1 MSTSRADDS
10 SQPLRPVILVTGG
23 AGGIGT
29 SIIRRFADAGWRTA
43 SADLINAVGSDAETF
58 RTDVRSPE
66 QCTLVVAR
74 TVERFGRLDVLVN
87 AAGVWHEG
95 DTSATSEH
103 DFDRV
108 IDVNLKG
115 TFFMCAAA
123 IPHLRETRGCI
134 VNLSSDAG
142 LQGNSGAAAYCASKG
157 GVSVFTKALA
167 LELAPF
173 GVRVNAV
180 CPGDV
185 DSPMLRNQA
194 SSFGRGAEQ
203 RYYETLLDGY
213 PQRKNARFITTDEVA
228 EFVWFLAQPH
238 AAAITGANLS
248 IDFGLSAGI
257 FPRGT

>member
-23 AGGIGT
+23 AGGIGA

-194 SSFGRGAEQ
+194 SSFGGGAEQ

>member
-1 MSTSRADDS
+1 MTAAIPDD
-10 SQPLRPVILVTGG
+10 RPVILVSGG
-23 AGGIGT
+23 AGGIGSST
-29 SIIRRFADAGWRTA
+29 IRRFAAAGWRAA
-43 SADLINAVGSDAETF
+43 SADIVGASDTSVESLV
-58 RTDVRSPE
+58 TDVRSPE
-66 QCTLVVAR
+66 QCNQAVLR
-74 TVERFGRLDVLVN
+74 TIERFGRLDVLVN

-95 DTSATSEH
+95 ETALTSER

-115 TFFMCAAA
+115 TYFMCAAA

-134 VNLSSDAG
+134 INLSSDAG

-157 GVSVFTKALA
+157 GVSLLTKALA
-167 LELAPF
+167 LELAPV

-185 DSPMLRNQA
+185 DSPMLHEQA
-194 SSFGRGAEQ
+194 RSFGSGSER
-203 RYYETLLDGY
+203 RYYDALLDGY
-213 PQRKNARFITTDEVA
+213 PQREHARFITTDEVA

-238 AAAITGANLS
+238 ASAITGANLS

-257 FPRGT
+257 FPRQT